1 MNYTFN
7 CLFLIIYDNMKKV
20 VITISLLML
29 FNQRYL
35 AQDSK
40 FDSLIT
46 AGIHQI
52 YSIKFN
58 QARGTFEKVKNNYP
72 QHPAGNFFDAM
83 ITWWEILLDLENEEL
98 DDLFVDKLEM
108 VIDQCDDILDNNPKN
123 IDAFFFKGGSLG
135 FRGRLYSIRGD
146 WFDAAADG
154 KDALPLVFT
163 AYELDSTN
171 TDVKLGFGIYDYF
184 AAVIPEKYP
193 MVQPLMLFFPEG
205 DRDKGIRELEAVAEK
220 GKYAKYE
227 AQYFLM
233 TLNYSFERNDAE
245 CFKYAKMLSDKF
257 PDNPRFQSFLGRIN
271 IRMNNYPTAIGIFE
285 NIIDKGDKNL
295 IGYNDKIKREAHYY
309 IGVNYKRSDS
319 LDLALHHFK
328 KCEQIS
334 RKIDDD
340 EESGFLINA
349 VLYQG
354 EIYDLK
360 GERNNAIKNYE
371 EVLDF
376 REFGNS
382 YERAEG
388 YLEKPFE
395 N

>member
-1 MNYTFN
+1 MCF
-7 CLFLIIYDNMKKV
+7 
-20 VITISLLML
+20 
-29 FNQRYL
+29 
-35 AQDSK
+35 AQSTR

-46 AGIHQI
+46 AGIYQI
-52 YSIKFN
+52 YNIKFD
-58 QARGTFEKVKNNYP
+58 QASISFAKVKKEFP

-83 ITWWEILLDLENEEL
+83 ITWWQILLDLKNEAL
-98 DDLFVDKLEM
+98 DDLFEDKLEI
-108 VIDQCDDILDNNPKN
+108 VVDQCDDILDDNPQN
-123 IDAFFFKGGSLG
+123 IDAYFFKGGALG
-135 FRGRLYSIRGD
+135 FRGRLSSIRGD
-146 WFDAAADG
+146 CFDAAADG

-171 TDVKLGFGIYDYF
+171 IDVKLGFGIYDYF
-184 AAVIPEKYP
+184 ASVIPEKYP

-205 DRDKGIRELEAVAEK
+205 DKEKGIKELKTVAEK

-233 TLNYSFERNDAE
+233 TLNYSFENNDSE

-257 PDNPRFQSFLGRIN
+257 PDNPRFQGFLGRIN
-271 IRMNNYPTAIGIFE
+271 IRMNNYPTAIEIFE
-285 NIIDKGDKNL
+285 NILNKANNNFD
-295 IGYNDKIKREAHYY
+295 GYNDKIRREAHYY
-309 IGVNYKRSDS
+309 IGFNYKKSDS
-319 LDLALHHFK
+319 LNLALQHFK
-328 KCEQIS
+328 LCEQIS
-334 RKIDDD
+334 RSVDED

-382 YERAEG
+382 HERAEE
-388 YLEKPFE
+388 YLEKPFT

>member
-1 MNYTFN
+1 
-7 CLFLIIYDNMKKV
+7 MKACEIK
-20 VITISLLML
+20 
-29 FNQRYL
+29 YEE
-35 AQDSK
+35 
-40 FDSLIT
+40 FDDI
-46 AGIHQI
+46 
-52 YSIKFN
+52 
-58 QARGTFEKVKNNYP
+58 FE
-72 QHPAGNFFDAM
+72 
-83 ITWWEILLDLENEEL
+83 
-98 DDLFVDKLEM
+98 DKLEI
-108 VIDQCDDILDNNPKN
+108 VIDQCDDILDDDPQN
-123 IDAFFFKGGSLG
+123 IDAYFFKGGALG

-171 TDVKLGFGIYDYF
+171 NDVKLGFGIYDYY

-205 DRDKGIRELEAVAEK
+205 NKNKGIRELKTVAEK

-233 TLNYSFERNDAE
+233 TLNYSFEKNNSE
-245 CFKYAKMLSDKF
+245 CHKYTKMLSDKF

-271 IRMNNYPTAIGIFE
+271 IRMNNYQDAIEIFKSILVKE
-285 NIIDKGDKNL
+285 SNDM

-309 IGVNYKRSDS
+309 IGLNYKRSDS
-319 LDLALHHFK
+319 LDSALVHLK
-328 KCEQIS
+328 ECEQVS
-334 RKIDDD
+334 RKIDKD
-340 EESGFLINA
+340 EESGFLINS

-354 EIYDLK
+354 EIHDLTGDRK
-360 GERNNAIKNYE
+360 KAIKYYE

-382 YERAEG
+382 HERADE
-388 YLEKPFE
+388 YLENPYQK
-395 N
+395 

>member
-1 MNYTFN
+1 
-7 CLFLIIYDNMKKV
+7 MKKI
-20 VITISLLML
+20 VITASLLLL
-29 FNQRYL
+29 FNQMCF
-35 AQDSK
+35 AQSTR

-46 AGIHQI
+46 AGIYQI
-52 YSIKFN
+52 YNIKFD
-58 QARGTFEKVKNNYP
+58 QASISFAKVKKEFP

-83 ITWWEILLDLENEEL
+83 ITWWQILLDLKNEEL
-98 DDLFVDKLEM
+98 DDLFEDKLEI
-108 VIDQCDDILDNNPKN
+108 VVDQCDDILDDNPQN
-123 IDAFFFKGGSLG
+123 IDAYFFKGGALG
-135 FRGRLYSIRGD
+135 FRGRLSSIRGD

-171 TDVKLGFGIYDYF
+171 IDVKLGFGIYDYF
-184 AAVIPEKYP
+184 ASVIPEKYP

-205 DRDKGIRELEAVAEK
+205 DKEKGIKELKTVAEK

-233 TLNYSFERNDAE
+233 TLNYSFENNDSE

-257 PDNPRFQSFLGRIN
+257 PDNPRFQGFLGRIN
-271 IRMNNYPTAIGIFE
+271 IRMNNYPTAIEIFE
-285 NIIDKGDKNL
+285 NILNKANNNFD
-295 IGYNDKIKREAHYY
+295 GYNDKIRREAHYY
-309 IGVNYKRSDS
+309 IGFNYKKSDS
-319 LDLALHHFK
+319 LNLALQHFK
-328 KCEQIS
+328 LCEQIS
-334 RKIDDD
+334 RSVDED

-360 GERNNAIKNYE
+360 SERNNAIKNYE

-382 YERAEG
+382 HERAEE
-388 YLEKPFE
+388 YLEKPFT

>member
-1 MNYTFN
+1 
-7 CLFLIIYDNMKKV
+7 MKKV
-20 VITISLLML
+20 VITISLLLL
-29 FNQRYL
+29 FNQMCFAESSR
-35 AQDSK
+35 

-52 YSIKFN
+52 YNIKFD
-58 QARGTFEKVKNNYP
+58 QAIVTFAKVKKDYP
-72 QHPAGNFFDAM
+72 RHPAGNFFDAM
-83 ITWWEILLDLENEEL
+83 ITWWEILLDLQNEEL
-98 DDLFVDKLEM
+98 DDLFEDKLEI
-108 VIDQCDDILDNNPKN
+108 VIDQCDDILDDNPQN
-123 IDAFFFKGGSLG
+123 IDAYFFKGGALG
-135 FRGRLYSIRGD
+135 FRGRLSSIRGD

-184 AAVIPEKYP
+184 ASVIPEKYP

-205 DRDKGIRELEAVAEK
+205 DKEKGIKELKTVAEK

-233 TLNYSFERNDAE
+233 TLNYSFEKNDSE
-245 CFKYAKMLSDKF
+245 CFKYAEILSNKF
-257 PDNPRFQSFLGRIN
+257 PDNPRFQGFLGRIN
-271 IRMNNYPTAIGIFE
+271 IRMNNFPTAIEIFE
-285 NIIDKGDKNL
+285 NILEKANNNFA
-295 IGYNDKIKREAHYY
+295 GYNDKIRREAHYY
-309 IGVNYKRSDS
+309 IGLDYRKSDS
-319 LDLALHHFK
+319 LDLAMKQFK
-328 KCEQIS
+328 LCEQIS
-334 RKIDDD
+334 RRVDDD

-382 YERAEG
+382 HERAEE
-388 YLEKPFE
+388 YLEKPF
-395 N
+395 NK

>member
-1 MNYTFN
+1 
-7 CLFLIIYDNMKKV
+7 
-20 VITISLLML
+20 ML
-29 FNQRYL
+29 FNQMYF
-35 AQDSK
+35 AQSSR

-52 YSIKFN
+52 YSIKFD
-58 QARGTFEKVKNNYP
+58 QARITFEKVRKDYS

-83 ITWWEILLDLENEEL
+83 ITWWEILLDLQNEEL
-98 DDLFVDKLEM
+98 DDLFEDKLEI
-108 VIDQCDDILDNNPKN
+108 VIDQCDDILDDDPQN
-123 IDAFFFKGGSLG
+123 IDAYFFKGGALG
-135 FRGRLYSIRGD
+135 FRGRLSSIRGD

-171 TDVKLGFGIYDYF
+171 IDVKLGFGIYDYF
-184 AAVIPEKYP
+184 AFVIPEKYP

-205 DRDKGIRELEAVAEK
+205 DKDKGIKELKTVAEN

-233 TLNYSFERNDAE
+233 TLNYSFEKNDSE

-257 PDNPRFQSFLGRIN
+257 PDNPRFQGFLGRIN
-271 IRMNNYPTAIGIFE
+271 IRMNDYPTAIEIFE
-285 NIIDKGDKNL
+285 NILDKANNNFA
-295 IGYNDKIKREAHYY
+295 GYNDKIRREAHYY
-309 IGVNYKRSDS
+309 IGLNYKKSDS
-319 LDLALHHFK
+319 LNFALQHFRL
-328 KCEQIS
+328 CEQIS
-334 RKIDDD
+334 RRVDDD

-360 GERNNAIKNYE
+360 GERDNAIKNYE

-382 YERAEG
+382 YERAEE
-388 YLEKPFE
+388 YLENPF
-395 N
+395 NK

>member
-1 MNYTFN
+1 
-7 CLFLIIYDNMKKV
+7 MKKV
-20 VITISLLML
+20 LLIIITLLV
-29 FNQRYL
+29 FNQDYF
-35 AQDSK
+35 AQDQK

-46 AGIHQI
+46 AGIDQI

-58 QARGTFEKVKNNYP
+58 QARSTFALVKRNYP
-72 QHPAGNFFDAM
+72 QHPAGDFFTAM
-83 ITWWEILLDLENEEL
+83 ITWWQILLDLENEEF
-98 DDLFVDKLEM
+98 DDLFEDQLEI
-108 VIDQCDDILDNNPKN
+108 VIDQCDDILDNDPKN
-123 IDAFFFKGGSLG
+123 VDAYFFKGGSLG

-146 WFDAAADG
+146 WLDAAADG

-171 TDVKLGFGIYDYF
+171 VDVKLGFGIYDYF

-193 MVQPLMLFFPEG
+193 MVQPLMFFFPEG
-205 DRDKGIRELEAVAEK
+205 NKEKGIEELKTVAEK

-233 TLNYSFERNDAE
+233 TLNYSFERNDKE

-271 IRMNNYPTAIGIFE
+271 VRMNNLPTAVEIFRDVL
-285 NIIDKGDKNL
+285 NKADRNL
-295 IGYNDKIKREAHYY
+295 TGYNDKVKREAHYY
-309 IGVNYKRSDS
+309 IGLNYMRSDS
-319 LDLALHHFK
+319 LDLALQHFN

-334 RKIDDD
+334 RKVDDD

-349 VLYQG
+349 VLYLG

-360 GERNNAIKNYE
+360 GERNKAIQNYE

-382 YERAEG
+382 HDRAEE
-388 YLEKPFE
+388 YLEKPYKQ
-395 N
+395 

>member
-1 MNYTFN
+1 
-7 CLFLIIYDNMKKV
+7 MKKV
-20 VITISLLML
+20 LVYIILLV
-29 FNQRYL
+29 FNQTYF

-46 AGIHQI
+46 AGINQI
-52 YSIKFN
+52 YSIQFD
-58 QARGTFEKVKNNYP
+58 QARGTFEKVRKDYP

-98 DDLFVDKLEM
+98 DDLFEDKLEM
-108 VIDQCDDILDNNPKN
+108 VIDQCDDILDKNPQN
-123 IDAFFFKGGSLG
+123 IDAYFFKGGALG
-135 FRGRLYSIRGD
+135 FRGRLSSIRGD

-171 TDVKLGFGIYDYF
+171 IDVKLGFGIYDYF

-205 DRDKGIRELEAVAEK
+205 DRDKGIRELKTVAEN

-233 TLNYSFERNDAE
+233 TLNYSFERNDTE
-245 CFKYAKMLSDKF
+245 CFKYAKMLSDRF
-257 PDNPRFQSFLGRIN
+257 TDNPRFQSFLGRIN
-271 IRMNNYPTAIGIFE
+271 IRMNDYPTAIEIFE
-285 NIIDKGDKNL
+285 NILDKGNENL

-349 VLYQG
+349 VLYAG
-354 EIYDLK
+354 EIYDMK
-360 GERNNAIKNYE
+360 DEREKAINHYE

-382 YERAEG
+382 HERAEG
-388 YLEKPFE
+388 HLEKPFI